1 MARATAS
8 RPLGRSIR
16 GSLRRHRLRRF
27 AGSRGPWSLAHSVR
41 RRPPNAGGSTGSA
54 HGKKGRAYAHDGAR
68 PWEAGTHTPLPC
80 PRALL
85 STARLL
91 LLPVSRH
98 RSAIARGVSGRF
110 LCCACS
116 RGVERAQFDRSTP
129 LSGWSCTR
137 DHTGKS
143 LRTRTGSVQLGV
155 INGEVPLLP
164 RRECGSAVPLVCSA
178 RCAVH
183 WRDAFTR
190 AGWSP
195 HAPCPSLPFQ
205 VG

>member
-1 MARATAS
+1 MPRARS
-8 RPLGRSIR
+8 NFGGVNWREQQPPGRSIR

-68 PWEAGTHTPLPC
+68 PCRCPDARPSRDRARSFRPTHL
-80 PRALL
+80 
-85 STARLL
+85 LL
-91 LLPVSRH
+91 LLPASRH

-116 RGVERAQFDRSTP
+116 RGVERVQFDRSTP

-190 AGWSP
+190 AG
-195 HAPCPSLPFQ
+195 
-205 VG
+205 

>member
-8 RPLGRSIR
+8 RSAARSRAELPPSPSPPPLCG
-16 GSLRRHRLRRF
+16 F
-27 AGSRGPWSLAHSVR
+27 AGAVVPRAFRETETPGP
-41 RRPPNAGGSTGSA
+41 GGSIGSGSRKA
-54 HGKKGRAYAHDGAR
+54 GRAYAHDGAR

-91 LLPVSRH
+91 LLLLLLPASRH

-116 RGVERAQFDRSTP
+116 RGVERVQFDRSTP

-143 LRTRTGSVQLGV
+143 LRTRAGSVQLGV
-155 INGEVPLLP
+155 INGEVPLFP

-190 AGWSP
+190 AG
-195 HAPCPSLPFQ
+195 
-205 VG
+205 

>member
-8 RPLGRSIR
+8 RSAARSRAELPPSPSPPPLCG
-16 GSLRRHRLRRF
+16 F
-27 AGSRGPWSLAHSVR
+27 AGAVVPRAFRETETPGP
-41 RRPPNAGGSTGSA
+41 GGSIGSGSRKA
-54 HGKKGRAYAHDGAR
+54 GRAYAHDGAR

-91 LLPVSRH
+91 LLLPASRH

-116 RGVERAQFDRSTP
+116 RGVERVQFDRSTP

-190 AGWSP
+190 AG
-195 HAPCPSLPFQ
+195 
-205 VG
+205 